1 MGWSHSLAIRCVSAI
16 LTGADVAEQGGKPA
30 GTGQRDRE
38 DGMLKTRAISFAV
51 VGAIAVLLSACA
63 GGLPSL
69 KDVAPEVRKFHAPEE
84 MVHLK
89 NGQKLKIIGFGKA
102 SISGD
107 YVIGADGTIDLGR
120 YGKVVAAGLSVP
132 QLEERI
138 AAHLARRGH
147 ADMRI
152 SVLPDS
158 EA

>member
-1 MGWSHSLAIRCVSAI
+1 MV
-16 LTGADVAEQGGKPA
+16 T
-30 GTGQRDRE
+30 
-38 DGMLKTRAISFAV
+38 TRAISF
-51 VGAIAVLLSACA
+51 IAACAAGLALSACA
-63 GGLPSL
+63 GGLPSV
-69 KDVAPEVRKFHAPEE
+69 KDVTPEVRKFHAPEE

-102 SISGD
+102 AISGD
-107 YVIGADGTIDLGR
+107 YVIGADGSIDLGR
-120 YGKVVAAGLSVP
+120 YGKVAAAGLSVP